1 MLFNAKL
8 LDSRSGDK
16 KSKVSQFV
24 THQHKHHVLHKA
36 EDKEN
41 ASTNLNKDQGS
52 KLILTQ
58 ANKPGTM
65 SQIPSITKTPT
76 LNQVPSQNKIPSM
89 NQLPAEVQPKPK
101 PSLFAQKQKET
112 KKLDKRYSDSFSG
125 KNMLQVLFSSKEK
138 MSQGTCQVQMVRS
151 ASKWSMGLNANDGNL
166 ENSIQNAY
174 IELIQ
179 NSKRFIYI
187 ENQFFMSST
196 AGKTLKNEV
205 AQALVYRIEL
215 AHVRGERFR
224 VIVYLPLLPAF
235 EGDVV
240 DSKAA
245 LLRLQIYWQFM
256 TISRGGDSIYEQLRH
271 KGINP
276 EEYIQF
282 FALRNHARMMNGQPA
297 TELIYIHSKIMIVDD
312 EVVLIG
318 SANINDRSLQGSRD
332 SEIAVSIIRKNVVL
346 NLL

>member
-1 MLFNAKL
+1 MTQFITKQYENYFLKKTDSKGDQNAN
-8 LDSRSGDK
+8 S
-16 KSKVSQFV
+16 
-24 THQHKHHVLHKA
+24 
-36 EDKEN
+36 N
-41 ASTNLNKDQGS
+41 PNKNQGS
-52 KLILTQ
+52 KLTQ
-58 ANKPGTM
+58 ATNNRAPTPYQISSLNDIPNM
-65 SQIPSITKTPT
+65 NQIPGEAQPRSTPS
-76 LNQVPSQNKIPSM
+76 LSAQSQNDIRGNDRRNSEIF
-89 NQLPAEVQPKPK
+89 AE
-101 PSLFAQKQKET
+101 
-112 KKLDKRYSDSFSG
+112 
-125 KNMLQVLFSSKEK
+125 KNMLHVLFSSKEK
-138 MSQGTCQVQMVRS
+138 PSQGTCQVQMVRS
-151 ASKWSMGLNANDGNL
+151 ASKWSMGLNSNDGNM

-179 NSKRFIYI
+179 NSKRFVYI

-196 AGKTLKNEV
+196 AGNTLKNEV

-215 AHVRGERFR
+215 AHARRERFR
-224 VIVYLPLLPAF
+224 VIVYLPLVPAF

-245 LLRLQIYWQFM
+245 LLRVQIHWQFM
-256 TISRGGDSIYEQLRH
+256 TISRGGGSIYEQLRE

-282 FALRNHARMMNGQPA
+282 FSLRNHARMMNGQPA

-332 SEIAVSIIRKNVVL
+332 SEIAVRIIRKNVVL

>member
-1 MLFNAKL
+1 MKRISSTINLKYSQTHSFNSQSKIKL
-8 LDSRSGDK
+8 SRQISNVH
-16 KSKVSQFV
+16 KSVN
-24 THQHKHHVLHKA
+24 
-36 EDKEN
+36 KEN
-41 ASTNLNKDQGS
+41 ENTNANINANVIANQPSHFAPKTDNPKTLKKEMSDQFY
-52 KLILTQ
+52 
-58 ANKPGTM
+58 
-65 SQIPSITKTPT
+65 
-76 LNQVPSQNKIPSM
+76 
-89 NQLPAEVQPKPK
+89 E
-101 PSLFAQKQKET
+101 
-112 KKLDKRYSDSFSG
+112 
-125 KNMLQVLFSSKEK
+125 KNMLKLLFGRKEK
-138 MSQGTCQVQMVRS
+138 AFEGTCHVQMVRS
-151 ASKWSMGLNANDGNL
+151 ASKWSLGLNGKDGNM

-196 AGKTLKNEV
+196 AGKTLKNDV

-215 AHVRGERFR
+215 AHARGERFR

-256 TISRGGDSIYEQLRH
+256 TISRGGDSVYEQLRD

-282 FALRNHARMMNGQPA
+282 FGLRNHAVMPNGQPA
-297 TELIYIHSKIMIVDD
+297 TELVYIHSKIMVVDD
-312 EVVLIG
+312 EILLIG

-332 SEIAVSIIRKNVVL
+332 SEIAVKFIREDL
-346 NLL
+346 Y